1 MPESDNQKTG
11 KMSTENIPSVV
22 RFNPEVVAYQSEE
35 DQTEAPPVLEDA
47 NINHGDLGR
56 DSNLN
61 EDDGREDKNKVLQ
74 QDIVKYLRYK
84 ESKKYWTSNNSS
96 FQESNGKGRS
106 WNLVKKRFHEND
118 VFFAKEA
125 KVLMQPFYGKQNVMN
140 HIL

>member
-1 MPESDNQKTG
+1 ME
-11 KMSTENIPSVV
+11 STENIPSVV

-35 DQTEAPPVLEDA
+35 EQTEAPSVLDA

-56 DSNLN
+56 DSNLSKD
-61 EDDGREDKNKVLQ
+61 EGMEDKNKNLQ
-74 QDIVKYLRYK
+74 QDIVKYLRYQ
-84 ESKKYWTSNNSS
+84 ESKKYWTSNNNS
-96 FQESNGKGRS
+96 FQESSNGKGRN

-125 KVLMQPFYGKQNVMN
+125 KVHTNATILWQNVMN